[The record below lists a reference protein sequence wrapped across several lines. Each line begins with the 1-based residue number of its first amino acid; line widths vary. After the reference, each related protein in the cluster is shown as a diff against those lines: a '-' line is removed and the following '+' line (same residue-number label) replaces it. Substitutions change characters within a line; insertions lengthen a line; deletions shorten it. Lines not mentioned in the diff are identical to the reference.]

1 MREAAV
7 RAACYNCGVEGL
19 KFRESV
25 AERDDFGRA
34 NESEVQRIEEENQ
47 PTPAI
52 IFQSYFLEVTI
63 DDSLQKETN
72 RIIDDSL
79 LIRSKRDKHVQD
91 NPPK

>member
-7 RAACYNCGVEGL
+7 GAACYNCGVEGL

-25 AERDDFGRA
+25 AECDDFGRA

-52 IFQSYFLEVTI
+52 ILQSYFLEVTI